1 MTRMICLRASSDCKR
16 LTKHENTGLGW
27 VIAASRSV
35 CDTPGISQV
44 AFGEALGVTF
54 QQVQKYEKGTNRVS
68 ASRLSDV
75 ARILGQPV
83 SYFFGNEQG
92 QHSVDQETGDVA
104 QFVGSG
110 EGLALNRYYT
120 RITDARVRRK
130 FLALVTTLADADLA
144 DSN

>member
-35 CDTPGISQV
+35 CDTP
-44 AFGEALGVTF
+44 VTF

-92 QHSVDQETGDVA
+92 QHNVDQETGDVA

-144 DSN
+144 DSK